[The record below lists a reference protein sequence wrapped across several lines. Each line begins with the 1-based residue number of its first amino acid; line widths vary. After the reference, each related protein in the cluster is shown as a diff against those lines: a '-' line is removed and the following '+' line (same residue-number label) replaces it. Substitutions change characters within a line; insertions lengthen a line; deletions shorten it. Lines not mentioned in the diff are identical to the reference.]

1 MVFGYNRFNQSIFL
15 AHTYLLKPMGCQCML
30 CFGQISFN
38 LWSEFVTQGLD
49 EKQEKMNKKTRMGK
63 SKKNRKEN
71 KLKLMAN

>member
-49 EKQEKMNKKTRMGK
+49 EKQEKMNKKQEWENQ
-63 SKKNRKEN
+63 KKIEKKIN
-71 KLKLMAN
+71 